1 MDKFIMQ
8 VQIEESQNFED
19 WHDAEE
25 VKECREIQK
34 RQMKTLLDNI
44 NILTFPPSP
53 ATVI

>member
-1 MDKFIMQ
+1 MNKWTMQ

-34 RQMKTLLDNI
+34 RQMETLLDNI
-44 NILTFPPSP
+44 NILTPLPFP

>member
-1 MDKFIMQ
+1 MNKWTMQ
-8 VQIEESQNFED
+8 VQIEESRSFED

-34 RQMKTLLDNI
+34 RQMETLLDNI
-44 NILTFPPSP
+44 NILTLPPSP